1 MKHFIPESLLAG
13 ETIASAGSA
22 ADATVPGAGN
32 AAARGAGQSGA
43 WRRILDAAGN
53 AAFVAFLAAVAF
65 ALLAWAC
72 APLPSRDAMEGELP
86 ESDFRPPTLLEAGP
100 SGGRSFSALFDEAIQ
115 PVSGSFG
122 LEPGAG
128 ELSASAEGSSLV
140 VSFSEESSP
149 GLDYSLAGEVEDGSG
164 NRCRFVLSFTG
175 YNPRPALLSISEIQ
189 PQKNSSTKAPHRD
202 YVEFRVLEAGNL
214 GGLEL
219 SWASSV
225 KLMAYRFPA
234 VEVLAGDY
242 LVLHLAPE
250 GLASEVDETGEDIA
264 ASGGVDATSMARDF
278 WSGAGGLPD
287 ESGAL
292 SLRTRPGGASQDALF
307 YAADDKSGA
316 VAEGKLADLLSEAGG
331 EGAWVF
337 AGKAAWED
345 AFRWHPSAAR
355 SIYRIA
361 GTDTQ
366 GGGDWLV
373 SEASCQT
380 PGAPN

>member
-1 MKHFIPESLLAG
+1 MRQP
-13 ETIASAGSA
+13 ASDSS
-22 ADATVPGAGN
+22 P
-32 AAARGAGQSGA
+32 ARKALG
-43 WRRILDAAGN
+43 
-53 AAFVAFLAAVAF
+53 AAFAVILF
-65 ALLAWAC
+65 ASAC
-72 APLPSRDAMEGELP
+72 APVPSHDAEEAALP

-100 SGGRSFSALFDEAIQ
+100 SDGRTFMVLFDEAIQ
-115 PVSGSFG
+115 PVTGSFG
-122 LEPGAG
+122 LEPEAG
-128 ELSASAEGSSLV
+128 ELSASTDGASLR
-140 VSFSEESSP
+140 VSYSEDARP
-149 GLDYSLAGEVEDGSG
+149 GLDYSLAGEVEDSSG

-175 YNPRPALLSISEIQ
+175 YNARPASLSITEIQ

-202 YVEFRVLEAGNL
+202 YVEFLVLESGNL

-219 SWASSV
+219 SWASSA

-234 VEVLAGDY
+234 AEVQAGDY

-250 GLASEVDETGEDIA
+250 GLASETDETGADLA
-264 ASGGVDATSMARDF
+264 ASGGIDATSTARDF

-316 VAEGKLADLLSEAGG
+316 VAEGKLADLLSAIGG
-331 EGAWVF
+331 DGGWVF
-337 AGKAAWED
+337 AGKAAAWED

-355 SIYRIA
+355 SLCRIA

-366 GGGDWLV
+366 GVGDWLV
-373 SEASCQT
+373 SAASGQT
-380 PGAPN
+380 PGGPN